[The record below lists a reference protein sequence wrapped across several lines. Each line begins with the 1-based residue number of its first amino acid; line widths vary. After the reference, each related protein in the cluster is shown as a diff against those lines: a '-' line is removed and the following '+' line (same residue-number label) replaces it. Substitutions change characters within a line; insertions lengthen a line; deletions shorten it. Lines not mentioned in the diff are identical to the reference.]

1 MKNLTAEKKQ
11 QSIEAFHSI
20 IRKSEK
26 ALAHLKA
33 DAPQTKLLE
42 KRLNAARIG
51 LNTLLAQWEG
61 QEFDVGRTDLIEAK
75 KGLEDLLSTLP
86 SYFEKAKEGSGQRT
100 YISRRI
106 EAFHVAIYYINDWI
120 ENFEQA

>member
-1 MKNLTAEKKQ
+1 MKNLTAEEKR

-33 DAPQTKLLE
+33 NAPQTKLLE

-61 QEFDVGRTDLIEAK
+61 QEFDVDRTDLIEAK
-75 KGLEDLLSTLP
+75 KVLEDLLTALP
-86 SYFEKAKEGSGQRT
+86 SYLEKVKEGSGQRT

-106 EAFHVAIYYINDWI
+106 EAFHAAILYMNNRI
-120 ENFEQA
+120 ENVEQA

>member
-1 MKNLTAEKKQ
+1 MTAEEKR

-33 DAPQTKLLE
+33 NAPQTKLLE

-61 QEFDVGRTDLIEAK
+61 QEFDVDRTDLIEAK
-75 KGLEDLLSTLP
+75 KVLEDLLTALP
-86 SYFEKAKEGSGQRT
+86 SYLEKAKEGSGQRT

-106 EAFHVAIYYINDWI
+106 EAFHAAIFYLNDWI
-120 ENFEQA
+120 ENVEQA